1 MKKTDPRVEEVLQL
15 LQPLAHVRV
24 AEVNGNEVSLVIEKP
39 VDISAV
45 DHALWNSKAAEPL
58 DRLERA
64 DSWFLRLMKRNGQGS
79 QGPRYQAVRVL
90 DSYYEYRPLL
100 DRSDHDG

>member
-1 MKKTDPRVEEVLQL
+1 MKRTDPRVEEVLL
-15 LQPLAHVRV
+15 LLHPLAHVRV

-45 DHALWNSKAAEPL
+45 DHALWNTTAAEPL

-64 DSWFLRLMKRNGQGS
+64 DSWLLRFMKRNGQGS
-79 QGPRYQAVRVL
+79 QDLRYQAVRVL
-90 DSYYEYRPLL
+90 DGYYEYRPLL
-100 DRSDHDG
+100 GRTDHDG